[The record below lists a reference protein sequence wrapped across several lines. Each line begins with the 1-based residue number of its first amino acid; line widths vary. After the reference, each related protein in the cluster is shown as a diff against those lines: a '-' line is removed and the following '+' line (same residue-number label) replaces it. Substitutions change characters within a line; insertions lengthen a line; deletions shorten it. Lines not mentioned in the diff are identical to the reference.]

1 MGEVET
7 MSFSKALELIK
18 QGKKLARVG
27 WNGERRCVELQVL
40 DDHSK
45 MGLAYMYLKTA
56 TGLLC
61 PWSIS
66 NSDALTDDWFVV
78 E

>member
-1 MGEVET
+1 MEKNEI

-27 WNGERRCVELQVL
+27 WNGKGMCVELQVP

-56 TGLLC
+56 SGLLC

-66 NSDALTDDWFVV
+66 NSDALTDDWVVV

>member
-18 QGKKLARVG
+18 QGKKMARVG
-27 WNGERRCVELQVL
+27 WNGKGMCVEIQFP

-45 MGLAYMYLKTA
+45 MGLAYIYLKTA

-66 NSDALTDDWFVV
+66 NSDALTDDWVVV